1 MSKSTI
7 QDIYVDAD
15 KRFHVFFIETTGDS
29 VDTVLVAPMTIISQ
43 DPLIEVPDLTQ
54 KEYRVYLNGTELGP
68 QDFALTTWNDA
79 GTYKITLQLINRQ
92 FQPGDYVVILEGTK
106 LTDDDIQFT
115 ENSRISA
122 AKLNQIFDKI
132 RARMEELQAA
142 GFSFASSTVFRK
154 LADAIQ
160 NILSGFTD
168 SAKAEIDNYVETS
181 AKPAVDAEAQTQITN
196 IQTEGQNQISAI
208 QNEGATQIS
217 NIQTTGQTWYDLL
230 LEAAQ
235 NGGGGGGAQVVL
247 DTQFPSNPTEGMFFY
262 HTEYEALY
270 IYVNGAWYIVA
281 YGVPLEGEPTPAV
294 PKPTPLPE
302 EEIVPVTFNLSP
314 AALRGM
320 GYDPSDDAWYGIN
333 QMGEVLKLD
342 NEFNMIVLADV
353 DSAYANQLRHLAYHN
368 RKIYY
373 YRRPGS
379 ATTGE
384 LKCVDV
390 DTLTTTLFFG
400 GANTRFFDQLM
411 GQHLASG
418 RVVTVTANSSGDSVF
433 VNFTASPPSWFTIS
447 TGIAYSGNWG
457 VTNESPVGINPVAMR
472 RSNTV
477 DSIQLVD
484 SGGARTTFSCRL
496 ADYSYLGSAWNF
508 VTKKMYTF
516 YSTAFML
523 EIDLLTRSSSLFEL
537 PITVGASTGLAG
549 VDGKTYF
556 GIYVDPGRVIQL
568 DAETRTITI
577 IHTWVGAPYQH
588 KILTRPTDGALV
600 FLNMKGSEAVI
611 WKPKINN
618 DYFQAYQDECYW
630 T

>member
-43 DPLIEVPDLTQ
+43 DPLIEVPDLAQ

-92 FQPGDYVVILEGTK
+92 FQLGDYVVILEGTK

-122 AKLNQIFDKI
+122 AKLNRIFDKI

-142 GFSFASSTVFRK
+142 GFSFASATVFRK

-196 IQTEGQNQISAI
+196 IQ
-208 QNEGATQIS
+208 NEGATQIS

-235 NGGGGGGAQVVL
+235 NGGGGGAQVVL

-314 AALRGM
+314 ADLRGM

-333 QMGEVLKLD
+333 QMGVVLKLD
-342 NEFNMIVLADV
+342 NEFNMMVLADV
-353 DSAYANQLRHLAYHN
+353 DSAYGDSLNYLAYHN

-373 YRRPGS
+373 YRRPTS
-379 ATTGE
+379 AESGE

-400 GANTRFFDQLM
+400 TLTGFFAQHM
-411 GQHLASG
+411 GQHLGSG
-418 RVVTVTANSSGDSVF
+418 RVVTITSGYAKYSVF
-433 VNFTASPPSWFTIS
+433 VNFIASPPFWFKIAES
-447 TGIAYSGNWG
+447 TVYLGNWG

-472 RSNTV
+472 RGYTV
-477 DSIQLVD
+477 DSILLVD
-484 SGGARTTFSCRL
+484 SGGARETFSCAL
-496 ADYSYLGSAWNF
+496 DDYSYLGSAWNF

-516 YSTAFML
+516 YSNASML
-523 EIDLLTRSSSLFEL
+523 EIDLLTRSGTTFSL
-537 PITVGASTGLAG
+537 PITIGASMGLAG

-556 GIYVDPGRVIQL
+556 GIYVNPGRVIQL
-568 DAETRTITI
+568 DAETRTITT